1 MIPKLFFSFYICFSA
16 SVIFAN
22 ITSLKTQNN
31 LDIILFHE
39 PKVPLVTIVLV
50 SKAGAMTET
59 KDING
64 LTHLWEH
71 MFFKGNAKLPNQEAF
86 TRRIRQ
92 LGIVFN
98 GDTSSEMVRY
108 FFTLPAE
115 FLSEGLEFMSDAII
129 SPLLEQNE
137 LERERKVVLDE
148 YDRAASKPNF
158 DFYNLIRQLMYG
170 SEEFRRNALGQR
182 PLIEKATKEQLLR
195 IKDEVFVPDNSAILI
210 SGAFDPK
217 KVPPLIDRYFG
228 RWKKPENWHPVSIPE
243 VDARKFQSSE
253 FVMTRPLVQNAQV
266 FLTYRGPTTRGQK
279 IDTYTA
285 DILTTILSSR
295 SGEFYKQ
302 IVDSGVALDASLS
315 YHTQGRS
322 GELTLYALAEPAKIL
337 EVRSRLKSEILLW
350 QSPKTFQKYFSAQKL
365 KDAQR
370 KIKVQYE
377 LELNKPSETIK
388 NLAFWWAIAGLDYYE
403 GYLSG
408 IAKVSLKN
416 ISDFLKKY
424 FADQTYFSSAL
435 LSPEDAKKFQIQDN
449 SKEFS
454 AVKDS
459 SLKTIKE

>member
-1 MIPKLFFSFYICFSA
+1 MIFRFIILFFGFLQ
-16 SVIFAN
+16 VPLFAN

-108 FFTLPAE
+108 YFTLPAE
-115 FLSEGLEFMSDAII
+115 FLAEGLEFMSDAII

-158 DFYNLIRQLMYG
+158 DFYNVTRHLMYG
-170 SEEFRRNALGQR
+170 AEEFRRNALGDR
-182 PLIEKATKEQLLR
+182 VLIEKATKEQLLR

-210 SGAFDPK
+210 SGAFDPS
-217 KVPPLIDRYFG
+217 KVPALVDRFFS
-228 RWKKPENWHPVSIPE
+228 RWKKPENWKPVVIPE
-243 VDARKFQSSE
+243 IDPKTFKSSE
-253 FVMTRPLVQNAQV
+253 FIMTRPLVQNAQV
-266 FLTYRGPTTRGQK
+266 FINYRGPTTRDQK
-279 IDTYTA
+279 TDTYTA
-285 DILTTILSSR
+285 DVLTTILSSR

-315 YHTQGRS
+315 YHTQSRS
-322 GELTLYALAEPAKIL
+322 GELVLFALAEPAKL
-337 EVRSRLKSEILLW
+337 TTVRERLKNEILLW
-350 QSPKTFQKYFSAQKL
+350 QSPKTFARYFSEQKL
-365 KDAQR
+365 SDAKK
-370 KIKVQYE
+370 KIKIQYE

-388 NLAFWWAIAGLDYYE
+388 NLAFWWAVGGLNYYE
-403 GYLSG
+403 NYLTG
-408 IAKVSLKN
+408 ISHVTLKN
-416 ISDFLKKY
+416 ISDFVGKY
-424 FADQTYFSSAL
+424 FAGQTSFSSAL
-435 LSPEDAKKFQIQDN
+435 LSIEDAKKFNIQDT
-449 SKEFS
+449 SKDFS
-454 AVKDS
+454 KKF
-459 SLKTIKE
+459 LQNQEIKQ